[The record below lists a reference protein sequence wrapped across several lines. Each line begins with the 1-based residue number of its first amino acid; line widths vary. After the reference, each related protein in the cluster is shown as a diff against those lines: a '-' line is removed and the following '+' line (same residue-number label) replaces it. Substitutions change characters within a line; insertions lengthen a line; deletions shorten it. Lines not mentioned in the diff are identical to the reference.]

1 MVLPICDV
9 CAQTGLLC
17 AACEKKLSDGRIS
30 EYDVE
35 LSRMLYSSL
44 GGEASFM
51 KVVETSDNLV
61 VLTERDNV
69 GKIIG
74 KGGSTIKDVSAKLGK
89 QIRVV
94 GVGEFRDMVY
104 DFIAP
109 AKINAFNTVYN
120 PDGSLK
126 YRVRI
131 DRRDEKKLRIPL
143 RDLERMIDSITGT
156 KVDLI
161 LE

>member
-1 MVLPICDV
+1 MPICDV
-9 CAQTGLLC
+9 CAQTGVLC
-17 AACEKKLSDGRIS
+17 AACERKLSEGKIS
-30 EYDVE
+30 EYDIE
-35 LSRMLYSSL
+35 LSRMLYA
-44 GGEASFM
+44 GMGNEAGFI
-51 KVVETSDNLV
+51 KAIETSDNLV

-74 KGGSTIKDVSAKLGK
+74 KGGSIIKEISAKIGR

-109 AKINAFNTVYN
+109 AKINGFNRVYV
-120 PDGSLK
+120 PDRSLK
-126 YRVRI
+126 YRVRV

-143 RDLERMIDSITGT
+143 RDLERMIESVTGT
-156 KVDLI
+156 KVELI